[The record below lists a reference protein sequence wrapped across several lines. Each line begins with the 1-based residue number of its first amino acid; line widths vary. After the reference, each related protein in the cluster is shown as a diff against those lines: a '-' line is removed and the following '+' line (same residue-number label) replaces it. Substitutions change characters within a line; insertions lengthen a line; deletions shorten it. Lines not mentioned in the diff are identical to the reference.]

1 MSEVFSLWGGAA
13 SFGGLNQ
20 TEQGFKWDPLR
31 CALESILRYECWR
44 LGRYLEIGDRARGSI
59 CKFGDATSLCF
70 NDVGYFNRVYDFGAE
85 SVPMLPEILDSYSR
99 CWGRAGRYG
108 IELIARHGF
117 ELASV
122 GDKLLEAGFRPGD
135 LMVRLGLSLECEQP
149 YMERGRRECLPGDGL
164 NGFLRERDVRVAIRQ
179 PQLEEFDR
187 VLDLYLEGF
196 EAPRSNREGAK
207 RNMMRLFEQP
217 EFLTWCAFEAHGGSV
232 CLPVALGMLYL
243 TDGVAVLAAGVT
255 GKEYRNRGL
264 HEAMIQLRVAHA
276 KSIGCRSI
284 FTWTQYDGQSHR
296 NLIASGFEELRVD
309 QVWRREPF

>member
-1 MSEVFSLWGGAA
+1 MSEIFNLRSRTANV
-13 SFGGLNQ
+13 GGLSQ
-20 TEQGFKWDPLR
+20 SEQAYMRDPLR
-31 CALESILRYECWR
+31 CALESIRRYECWR
-44 LGRYLEIGDRARGSI
+44 LGRYLEIGERTRGSI
-59 CKFGDATSLCF
+59 CYFDGATALCF
-70 NDVGYFNRVYDFGAE
+70 NDVGYFNRVYNFGSD
-85 SVPMLPEILDSYSR
+85 SVPILPEILERYSR

-108 IELIARHGF
+108 IELIARQGF

-122 GDKLLEAGFRPGD
+122 GNKLLEAGFRPGD

-149 YMERGRRECLPGDGL
+149 FLERGNRECLPGDGL
-164 NGFLRERDVRVAIRQ
+164 DDSLRQRDVRVAIRQ
-179 PQLEEFDR
+179 PRLEEFER

-196 EAPRSNREGAK
+196 EAPRGNHEGAK
-207 RNMMRLFEQP
+207 RNMMQLFAQP
-217 EFLTWCAFEAHGGSV
+217 EFLTWCAFEANGGSD

-276 KSIGCRSI
+276 KSIGCRAI

-309 QVWRREPF
+309 QVWRREAF